1 MLFPRQTV
9 SQSNSPDTSENRT
22 GSPRFDA
29 IPSELLLSLATAPLL
44 VGLRAG
50 QALAQF
56 LQEVGEASEE
66 VFRGD
71 RLPVLNFPTAE
82 APAGNPAPDPA
93 PDSAAD
99 KTDEV

>member
-1 MLFPRQTV
+1 MLFPSHTV
-9 SQSNSPDTSENRT
+9 SESNSPDTPENRK

-29 IPSELLLSLATAPLL
+29 IPSEVLLSLAAAPLL

-50 QALAQF
+50 QALAKF

-82 APAGNPAPDPA
+82 APAGDSA
-93 PDSAAD
+93 PDSVPDKAD
-99 KTDEV
+99 AV